1 MKLHRYLFQRFIPVF
16 LGSLGFFSPVL
27 ILVDLLMN
35 LTSYIQN
42 NAAAMDVAKV
52 ILLYLP
58 KTIWYAM
65 PLGIL
70 FAVAYTLSDLYASNE
85 LTAIFSSGVSLI
97 HFVYPLLI
105 FSIIMSVVLFLFEN
119 FVVVPTLAEKNELQ
133 NSLLHKEKSLNKSNI
148 VVISE
153 GGLIIYKAR
162 HYESSSKRLS
172 SLYIIFRNKEKKLES
187 VIFSDYAI
195 WNEQSLRWMLG
206 NSLEYDYENGTMTVS
221 RSVKD
226 EYKERLTEGYE
237 VFQSNVKDIQDVDV
251 KQAKS
256 YIEHLKRA
264 GLPYQEELS
273 EYYKKFAFPSVVF
286 IVVFLSIGISGKS
299 RKNVL
304 LISLSLSVAAAV
316 LFYVTQMVT
325 MILAAGGYIS
335 PFMGAWFP
343 VFLFIGISIV
353 LLYYART

>member
-119 FVVVPTLAEKNELQ
+119 FVVVPTLSEKNELQ

-195 WNEQSLRWMLG
+195 WNEQSLLWMLG

>member
-42 NAAAMDVAKV
+42 NAAAIDVAKV

-119 FVVVPTLAEKNELQ
+119 FIVVPTLAEKNELQ

-153 GGLIIYKAR
+153 GGRIIYKAR

-172 SLYIIFRNKEKKLES
+172 SLYIIFRTDEKNLEA
-187 VIFSDYAI
+187 VVFSDYAL
-195 WNEQSLRWMLG
+195 WDEQLLRWRLG
-206 NSLEYDYENGTMTVS
+206 NSLEYDYEDGTMTVS
-221 RSVKD
+221 HSVKD

-237 VFQSNVKDIQDVDV
+237 VFQSNVKNIQDVDV

-335 PFMGAWFP
+335 PLMGAWFP

>member
-42 NAAAMDVAKV
+42 NAAAIDVAKV

-105 FSIIMSVVLFLFEN
+105 FSILMSVVLFLFEN
-119 FVVVPTLAEKNELQ
+119 FIVVPTLAEKNELQ

-153 GGLIIYKAR
+153 GGRIIYKAR

-172 SLYIIFRNKEKKLES
+172 SLYIIFRTDEKNLEA
-187 VIFSDYAI
+187 VVFSDYAL
-195 WNEQSLRWMLG
+195 WDEQLLRWRLG
-206 NSLEYDYENGTMTVS
+206 NSLEYDYEDGTMTVS
-221 RSVKD
+221 HSVKD

-237 VFQSNVKDIQDVDV
+237 VFQSNVKNIQDVDV

-335 PFMGAWFP
+335 PLMGAWFP

>member
-42 NAAAMDVAKV
+42 NAAASDVARV

-70 FAVAYTLSDLYASNE
+70 FAVAYTLSDLYANNE

-105 FSIIMSVVLFLFEN
+105 FSIIMSFVLFFFEN
-119 FVVVPTLAEKNELQ
+119 FIVVPTLAEKNELQ

-148 VVISE
+148 VVISD
-153 GGLIIYKAR
+153 GGLIVYKAR
-162 HYESSSKRLS
+162 HYESASKRLS
-172 SLYIIFRNKEKKLES
+172 NLYIIFRDDEKKLKAI
-187 VIFSDYAI
+187 VYSDYALWDETSSL
-195 WNEQSLRWMLG
+195 WNLG
-206 NSLEYDYENGTMTVS
+206 NSLEYDYENEIMTVS
-221 RSVKD
+221 HSVKD
-226 EYKERLTEGYE
+226 EYRKRLSEGYE
-237 VFQSNVKDIQDVDV
+237 VFQSNVKNIQDVDA
-251 KQAKS
+251 KQAKK

-343 VFLFIGISIV
+343 VFLFIIISIV

>member
-42 NAAAMDVAKV
+42 NAAAIDVAKV

-119 FVVVPTLAEKNELQ
+119 FIVVPTLAEKNELQ

-153 GGLIIYKAR
+153 GGRIIYKAR

-172 SLYIIFRNKEKKLES
+172 SLYIIFRTDEKNLEA
-187 VIFSDYAI
+187 VVFSDYAL
-195 WNEQSLRWMLG
+195 WDEQSLRWRLG
-206 NSLEYDYENGTMTVS
+206 NSLEYDYEDGTMTVS
-221 RSVKD
+221 HSVKD

-237 VFQSNVKDIQDVDV
+237 VFQSNVKNIQDVDV